1 METKNLAKAV
11 KALGLFV
18 ADNAA
23 VNDSDTAQVKA
34 VCIYVAAFL
43 QGAAAGFPASDFSGL
58 PVTTEE
64 ARQALAEN
72 IGRGSITVKK

>member
-1 METKNLAKAV
+1 METKNLDKAI
-11 KALGLFV
+11 KALGIFV

-23 VNDSDTAQVKA
+23 VNDNDTAQVKA
-34 VCIYVAAFL
+34 VCVYVAAFL
-43 QGAAAGFPASDFSGL
+43 QGAAVGFPAKDFAGL
-58 PVTTEE
+58 NMTTEE